1 MKVGD
6 FQGKAKAPMASNG
19 RKRVSPL
26 LDAVPSGDVP
36 LEILRHKLR
45 KSNSSPESVE
55 IQRKLRGIEKVFLFF
70 KIFCSVKDLLNGIN

>member
-6 FQGKAKAPMASNG
+6 FQGKAKAPVASNG

-55 IQRKLRGIEKVFLFF
+55 IQRKLRGIEKVFLF
-70 KIFCSVKDLLNGIN
+70 

>member
-1 MKVGD
+1 MKVGE
-6 FQGKAKAPMASNG
+6 FQGKGKAPMASNG

-45 KSNSSPESVE
+45 KTNSSPESDE
-55 IQRKLRGIEKVFLFF
+55 IQRKIRGVEKVVLSWVVSKTFS
-70 KIFCSVKDLLNGIN
+70 IR